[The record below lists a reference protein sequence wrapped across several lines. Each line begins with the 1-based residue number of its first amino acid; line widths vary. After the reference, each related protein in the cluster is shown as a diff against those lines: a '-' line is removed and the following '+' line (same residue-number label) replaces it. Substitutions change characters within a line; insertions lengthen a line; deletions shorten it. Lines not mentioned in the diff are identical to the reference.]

1 MSINLSNSHACL
13 TVDTCSYKFLNMK
26 TTLAERLNRAMELR
40 GNMTQA
46 ALAEAS
52 GVAQPTIWRLTKG
65 KAKTSGKLVDI
76 ANALGVN
83 VDWLA
88 NGVGDMDGGKDVS
101 YQPRVDRSHQIAVWD
116 ENGET
121 DDFVISPKGKPLSS
135 WRAYILKRNSG
146 CAEAPAGSIL
156 IVDTEMTPGT
166 GDLVIAKIN
175 NTFSAFRF
183 LDGGSH
189 GFLSVDDGRVP
200 LIEADPKSLVGVTV
214 LLLRDFRM

>member
-1 MSINLSNSHACL
+1 MSIKFSNSHTCL
-13 TVDTCSYKFLNMK
+13 TGDTCSYKFLSMK

-101 YQPRVDRSHQIAVWD
+101 YQPRVDRSHHIAIWD

-200 LIEADPKSLVGVTV
+200 LMEADPESLIGVTV

>member
-1 MSINLSNSHACL
+1 MSINNGNSNSNL
-13 TVDTCSYKFLNMK
+13 TLNTHGYKFAGMK
-26 TTLAERLNRAMELR
+26 TTLAERLNRAMTLR
-40 GNMTQA
+40 DNMTQA

-88 NGVGDMDGGKDVS
+88 NGVGEMEGVS
-101 YQPRVDRSHQIAVWD
+101 PAPTPRLDRSFQIPVWD
-116 ENGET
+116 EQGET
-121 DDFVISPKGKPLSS
+121 DDFVISPKGKPQAT
-135 WRAYILKRNSG
+135 WKAYILKRNSG
-146 CAEAPAGSIL
+146 CAEAPAGSIV
-156 IVDTEMTPGT
+156 IVDSAATPGT
-166 GDLVIAKIN
+166 GDLVLASIN
-175 NTFSAFRF
+175 KAVSAYRF

-189 GFLSVDDGRVP
+189 GFLSVDDSRVP
-200 LIEADPKSLVGVTV
+200 LIELTPESLVGVVV